1 MEKLTIEQLFKI
13 IFEINKDQHFIFC
26 YACQIRFPI
35 VEPEKATLYIHH
47 FSKDHV
53 YNLSTIA
60 TKEIMK
66 NKESTKKDQRISQAI
81 PLFDLEKALNIQQ
94 QQSKNV
100 LHQYLKDCITK
111 LPNIY
116 DQLELNNL
124 DAYMSTLRRL
134 YLHLLNHNTSIL
146 TSELCFSFLDIYK
159 TDKDLQLI
167 RKIVRALNFP
177 LSHEQMLILNPH
189 KQTYPNL
196 SQDLYI
202 EYYQIF
208 INDLIDLGLSKESL
222 VYHLAK
228 IGTPINKIID
238 LKLYE
243 IKNKINDLIN
253 KGINEEQ
260 NIFFLNII
268 EKLER
273 YENLNSH
280 SYVFTK
286 WNTECQIR
294 KCVRQI
300 RNRLR
305 DQTTDEKY
313 KDFLATASLQQI
325 QNWHKFQIQNEKN
338 NTKEMIS
345 ILETINENKNQ
356 SRKKKKSIIKQF
368 TIPNNSNLDQFERK
382 EQEEL
387 ENNEFDISIID
398 SKSERDM
405 DKELNN
411 KQINQTTKQNS
422 IDQKNQQQCE
432 TINIESQKEKL
443 ENYQHKAL
451 LKKSTKR

>member
-1 MEKLTIEQLFKI
+1 MEKPNIEQLFKI
-13 IFEINKDQHFIFC
+13 IFEVNKDQRFIFC
-26 YACQIRFPI
+26 YACQIRFPF
-35 VEPEKATLYIHH
+35 VEPEQATLYIHH

-60 TKEIMK
+60 TREIIKTKET
-66 NKESTKKDQRISQAI
+66 TKKDNRVSQAI

-94 QQSKNV
+94 QQSKNA

-111 LPNIY
+111 LPQLY
-116 DQLELNNL
+116 DQFELNNL
-124 DAYMSTLRRL
+124 EAYISTLRRL

-146 TSELCFSFLDIYK
+146 TPELCFSFVDIYK

-167 RKIVRALNFP
+167 RKIARAFNFP
-177 LSHEQMLILNPH
+177 LTYEQNLILNPH
-189 KQTYPNL
+189 KPTNPNL

-202 EYYQIF
+202 EFYQTF
-208 INDLIDLGLSKESL
+208 INDLMDLGLSKESL

-228 IGTPINKIID
+228 IGTPISKIID
-238 LKLYE
+238 LKLHE

-280 SYVFTK
+280 SYVFTR
-286 WNTECQIR
+286 WNTECQMR

-313 KDFLATASLQQI
+313 KVFLAAASLQQV
-325 QNWHKFQIQNEKN
+325 QQWHKILIQNEKN
-338 NTKEMIS
+338 STKDMIS
-345 ILETINENKNQ
+345 ILETINENKNL
-356 SRKKKKSIIKQF
+356 SKKRKLNVKQYN
-368 TIPNNSNLDQFERK
+368 IPSNLNFSEFEKR
-382 EQEEL
+382 EQEEAD
-387 ENNEFDISIID
+387 NSEFDISIVD
-398 SKSERDM
+398 STSEHNVDQGFNI
-405 DKELNN
+405 KQLNE
-411 KQINQTTKQNS
+411 TTKLNS
-422 IDQKNQQQCE
+422 TEKMNQCE
-432 TINIESQKEKL
+432 KKHADSMKDQL
-443 ENYQHKAL
+443 DNYKNKAL
-451 LKKSTKR
+451 LKKSSKR

>member
-66 NKESTKKDQRISQAI
+66 NKESTKNDNRISQAI

-124 DAYMSTLRRL
+124 EAYMSTLRRL
-134 YLHLLNHNTSIL
+134 YLHLLNHNTSFL
-146 TSELCFSFLDIYK
+146 TLELCFSFLDIYK

-177 LSHEQMLILNPH
+177 LSHEQMQILNPH

-260 NIFFLNII
+260 NIFFLTII

-368 TIPNNSNLDQFERK
+368 TIPNNSNLEQFERK

-405 DKELNN
+405 DKGLNN

-432 TINIESQKEKL
+432 IINTESQKEKL

-451 LKKSTKR
+451 LKKSSKR